1 MGATVVN
8 TSDLSERDLAQL
20 GRAFLEYL
28 TTPCECGRQVG
39 MERLLELVKQATAA
53 YVAVQ

>member
-1 MGATVVN
+1 V
-8 TSDLSERDLAQL
+8 QL
-20 GRAFLEYL
+20 GKAFLEYL